1 MDGAIALLVITQAM
15 GREKGEAFA
24 TVVVCLLRSFFF
36 LANAVMLLVAW
47 YCLMLEQA

>member
-24 TVVVCLLRSFFF
+24 AVVCLLRSFFF
-36 LANAVMLLVAW
+36 PANAVMLLVAW